1 MAESLILL
9 TLRLYEEVEVV
20 VLLQALVART
30 QVTVV
35 VMVVMEGLE

>member
-1 MAESLILL
+1 MAGSLILL

-20 VLLQALVART
+20 ALLQPLVVRT

-35 VMVVMEGLE
+35 VMAVVERLG

>member
-20 VLLQALVART
+20 VLLQALAART
-30 QVTVV
+30 QVTAV
-35 VMVVMEGLE
+35 VMVVMEGLD